1 MGQWISAEIGF
12 GFEIPESS
20 DEYEVDF
27 KDVWARLDL
36 PNVVLYGDK
45 EYEVDEDKTDYDEF
59 EKALQTKF
67 PALVIYS
74 SYVNDYT
81 QGIVVMV
88 KSTVQSTWSGVSKLG
103 EGLALPNVDE
113 FDQLIQ
119 VGKAFNLPVSD
130 TEPMYSHLLVMR
142 YG

>member
-1 MGQWISAEIGF
+1 MGQWISTEVGF

-27 KDVWARLDL
+27 KDVWTRLEL
-36 PNVVLYGDK
+36 PNVVRYGDT

-59 EKALQTKF
+59 ERALQTKF
-67 PALVIYS
+67 PDLTVHS

-81 QGIVVMV
+81 QGIVILI
-88 KSTVQSTWSGVSKLG
+88 KSTVQSSFDGITQLG
-103 EGLALPNVDE
+103 RGLTLPNEVE
-113 FDQLIQ
+113 FNQLIE
-119 VGKAFNLPVSD
+119 VGSAFNLAVTD
-130 TEPMYSHLLVMR
+130 TEPIYTHLLVVS